1 MSGSGSVADWVLDK
15 LRALAA
21 QLASAVTKKDE
32 EETRVI
38 FAHMTSLVEVL
49 ELLSIP
55 GAGRDLSNLRRHIR
69 FPGLL
74 AARQEWGKIGSDPA
88 DCLADIAA
96 VRSKLVGT
104 GKPSEPWWPAVH
116 PAVRSVAE
124 SRYVAGHLADA
135 VEAALKEVNSRV
147 KKEYKKRSG
156 TELDGK
162 SLMTKAFSAGKHQ
175 LVLGDPNTAS
185 GRDEQEGYMFLFAG
199 AMEGLRNPK
208 AHANL
213 NIDERRAMHH
223 LLVASLLISKL
234 DDAECRSRRGWQR
247 SMASVPVAPK
257 RHPTGCHATKRFL
270 VGDGLRE

>member
-1 MSGSGSVADWVLDK
+1 MGEDW
-15 LRALAA
+15 
-21 QLASAVTKKDE
+21 
-32 EETRVI
+32 
-38 FAHMTSLVEVL
+38 F
-49 ELLSIP
+49 
-55 GAGRDLSNLRRHIR
+55 G
-69 FPGLL
+69 F
-74 AARQEWGKIGSDPA
+74 A
-88 DCLADIAA
+88 DCLAEYCGDSFKAG
-96 VRSKLVGT
+96 RH

-213 NIDERRAMHH
+213 NIDKRRAMHH
-223 LLVASLLISKL
+223 LFVASLLMSKL
-234 DDAECRSRRGWQR
+234 DDAGVPILDEDGDVLWHRSLLLRNDTRL
-247 SMASVPVAPK
+247 VATPRK
-257 RHPTGCHATKRFL
+257 GS
-270 VGDGLRE
+270 